1 MVIKHTEIQDRR
13 AAIVEVE
20 GPLDSYTSPDF
31 EDYINQLLDKNILFI
46 LFDGGKMD
54 YVSSEGIGLFL
65 FLQKKIS
72 EANGFFVMFNVSDE
86 AMTLYRL
93 LGFDKVFRIA
103 ESRADALQIMDRQM
117 ELREKGMAEGPHP
130 DVAETAMPPVEFAPS
145 PIEMPVSA
153 PEPKTK
159 EKPIKLPEPDLD
171 SSVVECTN
179 CKSLIRVYY
188 DGSYLCPFCNIEITV
203 MNRDATRQA
212 ARAASDAEDFGA
224 LVVEC
229 AKCKS
234 LIRIRKAGAY
244 HCPDCKVKFTVSGDQ
259 TVQFGGAGAAGS

>member
-1 MVIKHTEIQDRR
+1 VVIKHTEIQDKR
-13 AAIVEVE
+13 AAVVEIE

-46 LFDGGKMD
+46 LFDGGKME

-72 EANGFFVMFNVSDE
+72 ELNGFFVMFNVSEE

-117 ELREKGMAEGPHP
+117 ELREKGIADRPQPGT
-130 DVAETAMPPVEFAPS
+130 AETAMPVIDFAASTVETPAP
-145 PIEMPVSA
+145 A
-153 PEPKTK
+153 PLKTK
-159 EKPIKLPEPDLD
+159 EKPVKVPEPYLD
-171 SSVVECTN
+171 SSVVECNN
-179 CKSLIRVYY
+179 CKSLIRVYH
-188 DGSYLCPFCNIEITV
+188 DGSYLCPFCNVEITV
-203 MNRDATRQA
+203 MNRDAARQA
-212 ARAASDAEDFGA
+212 ARPDEAEGFGA

-229 AKCKS
+229 AQCRS
-234 LIRIRKAGAY
+234 LIRIRKPGAY
-244 HCPDCKVKFTVSGDQ
+244 QCPDCKVRFSVSGDQ
-259 TVQFGGAGAAGS
+259 TVQFSGAGMA

>member
-1 MVIKHTEIQDRR
+1 MVIKHTEILDKR
-13 AAIVEVE
+13 AAVVEVE

-46 LFDGGKMD
+46 LFDGGTMD

-72 EANGFFVMFNVSDE
+72 EANGFFVMFNVADE

-117 ELREKGMAEGPHP
+117 ELREKGITEEPLPGAAEAAMA
-130 DVAETAMPPVEFAPS
+130 TADIAAAPVERPAP
-145 PIEMPVSA
+145 PAV
-153 PEPKTK
+153 PETK
-159 EKPIKLPEPDLD
+159 EKTVKAPQEDLG
-171 SSVVECTN
+171 SSIIECTG
-179 CKSLIRVYY
+179 CRSPIRVYH
-188 DGSYLCPFCNIEITV
+188 DGSYLCPYCNTEITV
-203 MNRDATRQA
+203 MNRNTARQS
-212 ARAASDAEDFGA
+212 ARPASEAEGFGA

-229 AKCKS
+229 AKCRS

-244 HCPDCKVKFTVSGDQ
+244 QCPDCKAKFTVSGDQ
-259 TVQFGGAGAAGS
+259 TVRF

>member
-1 MVIKHTEIQDRR
+1 VVIKHTEIQDKR

-46 LFDGGKMD
+46 LFDGGKME

-117 ELREKGMAEGPHP
+117 ELREKGMTEEPRHDA
-130 DVAETAMPPVEFAPS
+130 AETPMPAIDFDASQVEAPVPAP
-145 PIEMPVSA
+145 
-153 PEPKTK
+153 PKTK
-159 EKPIKLPEPDLD
+159 EKPLKGPEPDLD
-171 SSVVECTN
+171 SSIVECNN
-179 CKSLIRVYY
+179 CRSLIRVHH
-188 DGSYLCPFCNIEITV
+188 DGSYLCPFCNVEITV
-203 MNRDATRQA
+203 MNRDAARRA
-212 ARAASDAEDFGA
+212 ARPVSETDGFEA

-229 AKCKS
+229 ARCSS
-234 LIRIRKAGAY
+234 LIRVRKPGAY
-244 HCPDCKVKFTVSGDQ
+244 QCPDCKTKFTVSGDQ
-259 TVQFGGAGAAGS
+259 TVQFSGSGLARK

>member
-1 MVIKHTEIQDRR
+1 VVIKHTEIQDKR
-13 AAIVEVE
+13 AAVVEVE

-72 EANGFFVMFNVSDE
+72 EANGFFVMFNVLEE

-117 ELREKGMAEGPHP
+117 ELREKGVTEEPQP
-130 DVAETAMPPVEFAPS
+130 VAAAPVAAQAPPPPA
-145 PIEMPVSA
+145 A
-153 PEPKTK
+153 PETK
-159 EKPIKLPEPDLD
+159 EKTVKGPQTDLG
-171 SSVVECTN
+171 SSVVECTG
-179 CKSLIRVYY
+179 CRSLIRVYH
-188 DGSYLCPFCNIEITV
+188 DGSYLCPFCNVEITV
-203 MNRDATRQA
+203 MNRDAARQA
-212 ARAASDAEDFGA
+212 ARPASEGEDFGA

-229 AKCKS
+229 AKCRS

-244 HCPDCKVKFTVSGDQ
+244 QCPDCRAKFMVSGDQ
-259 TVQFGGAGAAGS
+259 TVSF

>member
-1 MVIKHTEIQDRR
+1 MVIKHTEIQDKR
-13 AAIVEVE
+13 AAVVEVE

-117 ELREKGMAEGPHP
+117 ELRERGVTEEPQP
-130 DVAETAMPPVEFAPS
+130 VAAAPVAAQAPPPPA
-145 PIEMPVSA
+145 A
-153 PEPKTK
+153 PETK
-159 EKPIKLPEPDLD
+159 EKTVKVPQTDLG
-171 SSVVECTN
+171 SSVVECTG
-179 CKSLIRVYY
+179 CRSLIRVYH
-188 DGSYLCPFCNIEITV
+188 DGSYLCPFCNVEITV
-203 MNRDATRQA
+203 MNRDAARQA
-212 ARAASDAEDFGA
+212 ARPASEAEGFGA

-229 AKCKS
+229 AKCRS
-234 LIRIRKAGAY
+234 LIRIRKAGTY
-244 HCPDCKVKFTVSGDQ
+244 QCPDCRAKFMVSGDQ
-259 TVQFGGAGAAGS
+259 TVSF